1 MSVNMRPSLEQTLT
15 EDPDFV
21 HQTDDHGYN
30 FLHQLSLAGSLDGV
44 DVCLKHGA
52 DPKTAAPNGMTA
64 FKLAK
69 SLGWKRVMA
78 RLEQVGGGPGK

>member
-1 MSVNMRPSLEQTLT
+1 MSVNMRDSFEQTLT
-15 EDPDFV
+15 ENPDFV
-21 HQTDDHGYN
+21 HEADDRGYN

-52 DPKTAAPNGMTA
+52 DPKKPAPNGMTPLA
-64 FKLAK
+64 LAK

-78 RLEQVGGGPGK
+78 RLQEAGGA